1 MNSYFT
7 GEYDRVIIKASGP
20 GVVIDPAAG
29 LVMPPKNITELDRL
43 AYVVR
48 QIENDCQVVP
58 KGAMK
63 FTPLREVRR
72 NEAFKGL
79 RKDDAFEI
87 TNYQHF
93 RQNQ

>member
-7 GEYDRVIIKASGP
+7 GEYDRVIVKAVGP
-20 GVVIDPAAG
+20 GIVIDHTTN
-29 LVMPPKNITELDRL
+29 LVMPPKNVTELDRL
-43 AYVVR
+43 SYVIH

-79 RKDDAFEI
+79 RKDDAFDI
-87 TNYQHF
+87 ANY
-93 RQNQ
+93 